1 MPTVTVTK
9 KGKRYFAQYSQ
20 LPGRS
25 FGPFSFEEMVRD
37 LFIAALL
44 PMPAA
49 RALVL
54 SASSGAPASSPTG

>member
-20 LPGRS
+20 LPGRT
-25 FGPFSFEEMVRD
+25 FGPFPFEEMVRD

-44 PMPAA
+44 PMQAA
-49 RALVL
+49 RDLVL
-54 SASSGAPASSPTG
+54 AASSGSPASSSTG

>member
-9 KGKRYFAQYSQ
+9 RGKRYFAQYSQ

-25 FGPFSFEEMVRD
+25 FGPFSFDEMVRD

-54 SASSGAPASSPTG
+54 SAAPGAPASSPTG